1 MLIKSYI
8 SQSIIKQKIHS
19 TNVKVITVMPG
30 YVRTKILES
39 SDNIAVGFLWKLKNK
54 YQIIFLCI

>member
-39 SDNIAVGFLWKLKNK
+39 SDNIAVGFL
-54 YQIIFLCI
+54 